1 MWRKSLGGR
10 AMKAI
15 DVLIATINAQL
26 AELNKSE
33 HKIYDADNQD
43 YYITQI
49 RYDKQDDRLYFDSQE
64 DR

>member
-1 MWRKSLGGR
+1 
-10 AMKAI
+10 MKAI

-26 AELNKSE
+26 TELNKSDF
-33 HKIYDADNQD
+33 KIYDADNQD
-43 YYITQI
+43 YYITQV

>member
-1 MWRKSLGGR
+1 
-10 AMKAI
+10 MKAI

-33 HKIYDADNQD
+33 YKIYDADNQD
-43 YYITQI
+43 YYITQV
-49 RYDKQDDRLYFDSQE
+49 RYDGKSDELYFETQE

>member
-1 MWRKSLGGR
+1 
-10 AMKAI
+10 MKAI

-26 AELNKSE
+26 AELNKSDF
-33 HKIYDADNQD
+33 KIYDSDNQD
-43 YYITQI
+43 YYITQV